1 MKFHSNDRATPR
13 ESKSQSMGDRG
24 VGGEGG
30 ERAKAEI
37 SSLISLAEWTV
48 GMVKK

>member
-30 ERAKAEI
+30 ERAKAFEKRERDRKTYRCVI
-37 SSLISLAEWTV
+37 S
-48 GMVKK
+48 M